1 MNKLNK
7 KQQNKDTKPSAREGR
22 FSLGRF
28 WQEKTGEP
36 LKMGE
41 KIIAFLLL
49 FVFLFVF
56 YVSLDANKYRA
67 QVRVIAGEGRVGV
80 NPTTETLDF
89 GDLSRGA
96 TVIRRVNVRNG
107 TFIPVFVVV
116 IKTGSIADL
125 IDIDN
130 NYFTLKQGEE
140 MKIEFTNF
148 IPASAEV
155 ERVYDGRVYLFKI
168 PIIDLL

>member
-1 MNKLNK
+1 MNETKVKMKNEKLK
-7 KQQNKDTKPSAREGR
+7 GR
-22 FSLGRF
+22 FSPGRF
-28 WQEKTGEP
+28 WHEKTGEP
-36 LKMGE
+36 LKIRE
-41 KIIAFLLL
+41 KIFALLLL

-56 YVSLDANKYRA
+56 YVVLDANKYSA

-80 NPTTETLDF
+80 NPTTESLDF

-96 TVIRRVNVRNG
+96 TVVRRVNVQNG
-107 TFIPVFVVV
+107 TFISVFVVV

-140 MKIEFTNF
+140 TKIEFTNF

-168 PIIDLL
+168 PTFGL

>member
-1 MNKLNK
+1 MNE
-7 KQQNKDTKPSAREGR
+7 TKVKMKNEKVKRR

-36 LKMGE
+36 FKTGE
-41 KIIAFLLL
+41 KIIAIVLV

-67 QVRVIAGEGRVGV
+67 QVRVIEGEGRVGV
-80 NPTTETLDF
+80 NPTTESLDF

-96 TVIRRVNVRNG
+96 TVIRRVEIQNG
-107 TFIPVFVVV
+107 TFMPVFVVV
-116 IKTGSIADL
+116 VKTGDIADL
-125 IDIDN
+125 IDIDE
-130 NYFTLKQGEE
+130 NYFELKPGEE
-140 MKIEFTNF
+140 TKIEFTNF

-155 ERVYDGRVYLFKI
+155 GRRYDGRIYLFKI
-168 PIIDLL
+168 PTFGLS